1 MMGQLI
7 LRQQF
12 KIFKMKF
19 HLFILSFIIVG
30 YSNAQIMPP
39 TFIANNNTY
48 PASISSNTSFA
59 IQSATSGLT
68 SNSYPAIKSEF
79 SWTFNNTTPY
89 TIQFMV
95 TKTGQTTT
103 NGGFIGF
110 TTAVNGLSYSSSMFY
125 EFNGG
130 NVLRNFVNTDYLND
144 NIPFSNTLLGSSTGT
159 QITTTY
165 DGTNWR
171 NYVNGQLKTT
181 IRNTAT
187 WSSTGNLMIGNV
199 GGYTN
204 IIIDEVRFWN
214 KVLTADEINKNWN
227 KSLTGYEDGLKL
239 YYNFNNQGYAS
250 ENNTSIKYLT
260 DITVNNKKG
269 TFTNLSLTGTQQ
281 NFVTDI
287 AQTNIYD
294 SSIIT
299 LDANILDSYPG
310 NDHGTSYGNTNN
322 KSAFLWHDVYSSSN
336 VFFFKSI
343 SYNVSDLIGPVL
355 NADGGR
361 SLLMNN
367 IYGKSNNY
375 SFISG
380 YGRRTFEAWVK
391 FNSLNNNS
399 VVSIGNLANN
409 DLFEMAVNNGKLIL
423 NTGADFASNLN
434 IKSNR
439 TLLTNTWYHIVIV
452 YDPYLELS
460 QIPTFFTIYINGTFD
475 NDYYTASNANQTSID
490 AVFTPINTTNTNI
503 YIGNSLRPFS
513 GKLGLLKIYKRVLS
527 ASEILNKYNATK
539 ARFGY

>member
-1 MMGQLI
+1 MGQLI

-181 IRNTAT
+181 TRNTAT

-294 SSIIT
+294 SSIIN

-310 NDHGTSYGNTNN
+310 NDHSTSYGNTNN
-322 KSAFLWHDVYSSSN
+322 KSAFLWHDIYSSSN

-367 IYGKSNNY
+367 IYGKSNTY

-391 FNSLNNNS
+391 FNTLNNNS

-439 TLLTNTWYHIVIV
+439 TLLANTWYHIVIV

>member
-181 IRNTAT
+181 TRNTAT

-294 SSIIT
+294 SSIIN

-310 NDHGTSYGNTNN
+310 NDHSTSYGNTNN
-322 KSAFLWHDVYSSSN
+322 KSAFLWHDIYSSSN

-391 FNSLNNNS
+391 FNTLNNNS

-434 IKSNR
+434 IKSLADLQVRFFFKNR
-439 TLLTNTWYHIVIV
+439 TFLLLFNLVKQMI
-452 YDPYLELS
+452 YL
-460 QIPTFFTIYINGTFD
+460 YC
-475 NDYYTASNANQTSID
+475 
-490 AVFTPINTTNTNI
+490 
-503 YIGNSLRPFS
+503 
-513 GKLGLLKIYKRVLS
+513 LGLSVSLLRVKLF
-527 ASEILNKYNATK
+527 N
-539 ARFGY
+539 

>member
-1 MMGQLI
+1 MGQLI
-7 LRQQF
+7 LLQQF

-19 HLFILSFIIVG
+19 HLFVLSFFIVG

-59 IQSATSGLT
+59 IQSVTSGLT
-68 SNSYPAIKSEF
+68 TNSYPAIKSEF

-181 IRNTAT
+181 TRNTAT

-294 SSIIT
+294 SSIII

-310 NDHGTSYGNTNN
+310 NDHSTSYGNTNN
-322 KSAFLWHDVYSSSN
+322 KSAFLWHDIYSSSN

-361 SLLMNN
+361 SLLISN

-439 TLLTNTWYHIVIV
+439 TLLANTWYHIVIV

-475 NDYYTASNANQTSID
+475 NDYYTALNANQTSID
-490 AVFTPINTTNTNI
+490 AVFKPINTTNTNI
-503 YIGNSLRPFS
+503 YIGNSLRPFN
-513 GKLGLLKIYKRVLS
+513 GKLGSLKIYKRVLS
-527 ASEILNKYNATK
+527 ASEVLNRYNATK
-539 ARFGY
+539 DRYGY

>member
-1 MMGQLI
+1 
-7 LRQQF
+7 
-12 KIFKMKF
+12 MKLYF
-19 HLFILSFIIVG
+19 IILSFFIVG
-30 YSNAQIMPP
+30 YASAQIMPP

-59 IQSATSGLT
+59 IQSVTSGLT
-68 SNSYPAIKSEF
+68 ANSYPAIKSEF

-391 FNSLNNNS
+391 FNTLNNNS

-475 NDYYTASNANQTSID
+475 NDYYTALNAKQTSID
-490 AVFTPINTTNTNI
+490 AFFTPINTTNTNI
-503 YIGNSLRPFS
+503 YIGNSLRPFN
-513 GKLGLLKIYKRVLS
+513 GKLGSLKIYKRVLS
-527 ASEILNKYNATK
+527 ASEVLNRYNATK
-539 ARFGY
+539 GRYGY

>member
-181 IRNTAT
+181 TRNTAT

-294 SSIIT
+294 SSIIN

-310 NDHGTSYGNTNN
+310 NDHSTSYGNTNN
-322 KSAFLWHDVYSSSN
+322 KSAFLWHDIYSSSN

-367 IYGKSNNY
+367 IYGKSNTY

-391 FNSLNNNS
+391 FNTLNNNS

-439 TLLTNTWYHIVIV
+439 TLLANTWYHIVIV